1 MGNIKI
7 KSYANKS
14 LDIVQSVSV
23 DSDANLK
30 PGEVENELNKY
41 FKLYNTFAG
50 NFRSGAELNYFI
62 DRHLDKLN
70 RKLFLASIKAGQ
82 TYITETQDGDDIEKP
97 LTDSKTAAMFWVCN
111 AIYSEIYVMHK
122 LPPKEAAE
130 VKAHLIPAISAK
142 VDKIARKRNRT
153 KSDSKQALMYSN
165 KLNMIISSLTSK
177 DYEQDGD
184 NFKSLKCAGE
194 ILSTSTELA
203 EIRAEIVKDKIEK
216 FDANTSTVYMIL
228 QSALANNMLDG
239 TKTEDEKRTVTIS
252 LKDYMSKR
260 GLSDPKNARATLE
273 TAATAILSFR
283 AIINEHAGDNY
294 EINAISISD
303 NAKYKDGYFTMT
315 FNEKFATFITQG
327 HVIELPDNFYK
338 INLHKHVNSFY
349 IAKKMCNHAGY
360 NKQKKRKT
368 GNPCLLSVE
377 NLLKECR
384 TLPKCEDLRETGQ
397 IYERIISPF
406 ISALEAIEFAPG
418 KPDGF
423 IKYNKAETKSNEQPS
438 NAGRLFKHEKG
449 EPLTPGEC
457 NAIENRRIKYDDFKK
472 LYVYFEIIDSERA
485 KEIEI

>member
-142 VDKIARKRNRT
+142 VDEIARKRNRQ
-153 KSDSKQALMYSN
+153 KNNDNQALMYAN
-165 KLNMIISSLTSK
+165 KLNMIISSLTPK
-177 DYEQDGD
+177 DYTQDGD

-203 EIRAEIVKDKIEK
+203 EIRAEIAKDKIEK
-216 FDANTSTVYMIL
+216 FDANTSMVYMIL
-228 QSALANNMLDG
+228 QNALANNMLDG
-239 TKTEDEKRTVTIS
+239 TKTEDEKRTVTIA
-252 LKDYMSKR
+252 LKEYMSKR
-260 GLSDPKNARATLE
+260 GLSDPKSARATLE
-273 TAATAILSFR
+273 TASTALVSFK
-283 AIINEHAGDNY
+283 AVAKTTAGDNFK
-294 EINAISISD
+294 INGLNITN
-303 NAKYKDGYFTMT
+303 NAKFENGYFSMT
-315 FNEKFATFITQG
+315 FTKEFVSYIKQG
-327 HVIELPDNFYK
+327 RALELPDNFYK
-338 INLHKHVNSFY
+338 INLRKNANSFY
-349 IAKKMCNHAGY
+349 IAKKLVYHAGI
-360 NKQKKRKT
+360 NTKKTQKEQRA
-368 GNPCLLSVE
+368 NPCLLSVE

-384 TLPKCEDLRETGQ
+384 TLPKYDDIKGTGH
-397 IYERIISPF
+397 IYDRIISPF
-406 ISALEAIEFAPG
+406 ISSLQAIEATQG
-418 KPDGF
+418 NPDGF
-423 IKYNKAETKSNEQPS
+423 IKYHFT
-438 NAGRLFKHEKG
+438 HEKC
-449 EPLTPGEC
+449 ESLTPGERDDL
-457 NAIENRRIKYDDFKK
+457 ENGRIKYDDFIK